1 MRTRNW
7 DKLYST
13 YIKTYEKKQQTSRV
27 GMEEIYN
34 KYEFR
39 AIYTALE
46 TDRKLQIKKGQRK
59 VANIMQDLVARQQEY
74 EYSFNQAKLL
84 KKRIKEI
91 YNEDISI
98 YQIRL
103 GKTGKFWEDVKLAQ
117 QELAEKG
124 ITGEQA
130 RKIIAS
136 TFFGSL

>member
-46 TDRKLQIKKGQRK
+46 TDRKLQIKKLK
-59 VANIMQDLVARQQEY
+59 TY
-74 EYSFNQAKLL
+74 LL
-84 KKRIKEI
+84 T
-91 YNEDISI
+91 
-98 YQIRL
+98 L
-103 GKTGKFWEDVKLAQ
+103 L
-117 QELAEKG
+117 
-124 ITGEQA
+124 
-130 RKIIAS
+130 
-136 TFFGSL
+136 